1 MTNNWSISHPVARGI
16 AYVAP
21 FAYVALTAIS
31 LAEGDMNFIGFV
43 FYGALTYFAILQ
55 SFNVRDTREISGGW
69 YKALYVFSCLIVGFF
84 ALCIIL
90 GLSAGILVAMF
101 A

>member
-16 AYVAP
+16 AYAAP
-21 FAYVALTAIS
+21 FAYVALTALS
-31 LAEGDMNFIGFV
+31 LTEGDMNFIGFV
-43 FYGALTYFAILQ
+43 FYTVITYFAILQ
-55 SFNVRDTREISGGW
+55 SLNVRDTREISGGW
-69 YKALYVFSCLIVGFF
+69 NKALYVFSCLVVGFF

-90 GLSAGILVAMF
+90 GFSAGILVAMF